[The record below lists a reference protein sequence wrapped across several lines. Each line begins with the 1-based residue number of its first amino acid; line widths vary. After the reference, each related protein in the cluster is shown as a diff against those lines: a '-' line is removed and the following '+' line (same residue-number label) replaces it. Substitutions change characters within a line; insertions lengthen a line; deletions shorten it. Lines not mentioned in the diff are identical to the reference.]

1 MALVP
6 AAKGHDDPQK
16 GPPRA
21 WLGPKP
27 PEPSVTADAKG
38 NAILDGQPCTKVA
51 RLPVQWCGTVP
62 RQYLPRCCAS
72 PVYPSGPS
80 CPVRSQPR
88 ASVLYCTSN
97 PAGRSSGQRKS
108 PVLFLLPS
116 QGWLMPVLGS
126 PRPRIGLALYGLD
139 SGSVLTKAL
148 ALHQGR
154 PVPRTSPM
162 EALHRRNRL
171 SPCSNRARLQP
182 AGGGQPPRSGR
193 QRPGGAL
200 TGHLSLYR
208 VLEIDETER
217 GLAASIASWP
227 LFFRLSGAPWPTSS
241 CSMSRG
247 CPVPSSRST
256 KVNKVAVAGII
267 RQVELPVGP
276 RCLGRNGTPPPL
288 FGWGATN
295 PRT

>member
-80 CPVRSQPR
+80 CPVRSQPPRVRTVRYQQPSRPQQAVDSVNLRSCSCCR
-88 ASVLYCTSN
+88 AR
-97 PAGRSSGQRKS
+97 AGAVPGA
-108 PVLFLLPS
+108 V
-116 QGWLMPVLGS
+116 MPVLGS
-126 PRPRIGLALYGLD
+126 PRPRIGLALYGRD

-148 ALHQGR
+148 ALYQGR
-154 PVPRTSPM
+154 PVPRASPR

-217 GLAASIASWP
+217 GLAAQHCVLGFVFS
-227 LFFRLSGAPWPTSS
+227 
-241 CSMSRG
+241 G
-247 CPVPSSRST
+247 CPGRRGQHLRVRRRAAVQSL
-256 KVNKVAVAGII
+256 AVA
-267 RQVELPVGP
+267 QQK
-276 RCLGRNGTPPPL
+276 
-288 FGWGATN
+288 
-295 PRT
+295 